1 MDWPS
6 LSKVTHHPKVPS
18 YWNRKKNRYVHSSPM
33 HVKALFSLTERGEM
47 NEYSLL
53 LTLNSQS
60 YLMYRSQRQVTHTS
74 IVANGKIKANELKR
88 GSKET
93 APPKSAFSNCFG
105 APWRVLWNARLK
117 LASTSDTGVAP
128 LEASQLLRCLP
139 RVQMLALQRCW
150 DIRKHVPGAGCCAGC
165 LICLVSFNPHLQ
177 KSWEVGECSPFYRSE
192 HWVSEKLSNVLK
204 VWSSR

>member
-1 MDWPS
+1 
-6 LSKVTHHPKVPS
+6 
-18 YWNRKKNRYVHSSPM
+18 M

-93 APPKSAFSNCFG
+93 DPPKSAFSNCFG
-105 APWRVLWNARLK
+105 APWRVL
-117 LASTSDTGVAP
+117 
-128 LEASQLLRCLP
+128 
-139 RVQMLALQRCW
+139 
-150 DIRKHVPGAGCCAGC
+150 
-165 LICLVSFNPHLQ
+165 
-177 KSWEVGECSPFYRSE
+177 
-192 HWVSEKLSNVLK
+192 
-204 VWSSR
+204 